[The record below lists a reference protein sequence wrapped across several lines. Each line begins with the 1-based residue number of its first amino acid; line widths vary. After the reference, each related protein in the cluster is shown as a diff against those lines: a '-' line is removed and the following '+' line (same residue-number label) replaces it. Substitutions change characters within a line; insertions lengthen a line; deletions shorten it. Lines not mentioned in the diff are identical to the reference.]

1 MTDGVKIPLVSFKYG
16 TPEPVTFRET
26 MGTDWFDEEMKARTA
41 MSINVYDYDAKKYKD
56 GDSLVAAVKAGMFDM
71 IEKALEKMSEVSV
84 VRGRP
89 HGRLS
94 KALEKELSEAG
105 VTAEVDVFSFALT
118 EESERLCSEVREC
131 IINSAS
137 VDRTDRPA
145 PGFLEKFKS
154 DCVPPPDPA
163 TLPEGFKMFMG
174 MGQFCRRCGTKRENN
189 AKFCTECGAKFDI

>member
-1 MTDGVKIPLVSFKYG
+1 MADNVKTPLVSFKYG

-84 VRGRP
+84 VRDRP

-137 VDRTDRPA
+137 VDRTDRPCED
-145 PGFLEKFKS
+145 FLKKLKP
-154 DCVPPPDPA
+154 DCVPQGDP
-163 TLPEGFKMFMG
+163 GKMNDLFLMNT
-174 MGQFCRRCGTKRENN
+174 QRYEYCIECGTKREEN
-189 AKFCTECGAKFDI
+189 ANFCTGCGYKFTV